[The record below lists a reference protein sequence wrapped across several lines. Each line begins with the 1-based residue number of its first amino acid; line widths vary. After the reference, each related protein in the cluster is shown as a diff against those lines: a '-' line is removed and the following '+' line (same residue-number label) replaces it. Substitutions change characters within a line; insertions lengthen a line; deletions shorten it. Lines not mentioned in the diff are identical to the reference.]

1 MSSQP
6 LPSSLRHPRQG
17 ANVAA
22 VLQNAIAD
30 KRRAE
35 GQVDWEALRHRAH
48 DLKAYT
54 MDHLD
59 RLLVQFEASLQA
71 RGGTV
76 LWAATRE
83 EALAHVTDICRRH
96 DVTSVVKGKSMLSE
110 ELELNAHLERA
121 GIAAVETDL
130 GEYIVQLAGQGP
142 SHVTAPALHLSR
154 QQIGEIF
161 AQRLGIPYSD
171 DPHVLMEAARTRLRE
186 RYLTAGAGITGVNFA
201 AADTGTLVVVENEG
215 NGGLSAS
222 VPPVHIALMGMEKLI
237 PRLRDLPVF
246 LALLARA
253 ATGQKLTSYTHHFLG
268 PFPGRYLY
276 CVVVDAGRSAML
288 ADPHLREALFC
299 IRCGACLNVCPVY
312 RRAGGLAYESTYA
325 GPIGAVISPQLRGGA
340 SAAQLPY
347 ASSLCG
353 ACKQEC
359 PVMIDL
365 PHQLVYLRS
374 KAVRENTAAHGDE
387 RWMLRA
393 FTWCMRRPWAY
404 RLASAVV
411 RALLPLGVPGL
422 QRWTRRRRL
431 PAPPAQ
437 SFKQWW
443 QRR

>member
-1 MSSQP
+1 
-6 LPSSLRHPRQG
+6 
-17 ANVAA
+17 
-22 VLQNAIAD
+22 
-30 KRRAE
+30 
-35 GQVDWEALRHRAH
+35 
-48 DLKAYT
+48 
-54 MDHLD
+54 
-59 RLLVQFEASLQA
+59 
-71 RGGTV
+71 
-76 LWAATRE
+76 
-83 EALAHVTDICRRH
+83 
-96 DVTSVVKGKSMLSE
+96 
-110 ELELNAHLERA
+110 
-121 GIAAVETDL
+121 TDL

-161 AQRLGIPYSD
+161 ARRLGIPYSD

-201 AADTGTLVVVENEG
+201 AADSGTLVVVENEG

-246 LALLARA
+246 LAVLARS
-253 ATGQKLTSYTHHFLG
+253 ATGQRLTTYTHHFLG
-268 PFPGRYLY
+268 PLPAGHLY
-276 CVVVDAGRSAML
+276 CVVVDAGRSRML
-288 ADPHLREALFC
+288 ADPRLREALYC

-312 RRAGGLAYESTYA
+312 RRAGGLAYGSTYA
-325 GPIGAVISPQLRGGA
+325 GPIGSVITPQLRGGIA
-340 SAAQLPY
+340 AAQLPY

-365 PHQLVYLRS
+365 PHQLVYLRH
-374 KAVRENTAAHGDE
+374 KAVRETRYAHSQE

-393 FTWCMRRPWAY
+393 FAWCMRRPWAY
-404 RLASAVV
+404 GLASSLV
-411 RALLPLGVPGL
+411 RALLPHTSAQHALVPGL
-422 QRWTRRRRL
+422 RRWTRRRRL

>member
-1 MSSQP
+1 MRIQP
-6 LPSSLRHPRQG
+6 LASSLQHPRQG

-22 VLQNAIAD
+22 VLQGAIEA
-30 KRRAE
+30 KRSVE

-48 DLKAYT
+48 ALKAYT

-59 RLLVQFEASLQA
+59 RLLVQFEAAFQA
-71 RGGTV
+71 RGGRI
-76 LWAATRE
+76 LWAASRE
-83 EALAHVTDICRRH
+83 DAVAHVTSICRSH
-96 DVTSVVKGKSMLSE
+96 GVTSVVKGKSMLSE

-154 QQIGEIF
+154 QQIGEVF
-161 AQRLGIPYSD
+161 ARRLGIPYSD
-171 DPHVLMEAARTRLRE
+171 DPHVLMEAARTRLRN

-201 AADTGTLVVVENEG
+201 AADTGTIVVVENEG
-215 NGGLSAS
+215 NGGLSAA
-222 VPPVHIALMGMEKLI
+222 VPPVHIALMGIEKLI

-246 LALLARA
+246 LAVLARS

-268 PFPGRYLY
+268 PPPGRHLY
-276 CVVVDAGRSAML
+276 CVLVDAGRSTML
-288 ADPHLREALFC
+288 ADPRLREALYC

-312 RRAGGLAYESTYA
+312 RRAGGLAYGSTYA
-325 GPIGAVISPQLRGGA
+325 GPIGSVITPQLRGGSA
-340 SAAQLPY
+340 AAQLPY

-374 KAVRENTAAHGDE
+374 KAVRDGKTADSDE
-387 RWMLRA
+387 RWMMRA

-404 RLASAVV
+404 RMASAVV
-411 RALLPLGVPGL
+411 RVALPHNVPGL

-431 PAPPAQ
+431 PRPPAQ
-437 SFKQWW
+437 SFRQWW
-443 QRR
+443 RRR